1 MLLKHPDET
10 TAYYRPAT
18 QTTSTLNLLTM
29 DIKIDT
35 RFTTVFADEKYSFY
49 IDKTRGIAYALD
61 GSHYADDRWSHLN
74 SDFLDVIHLESS
86 GRIPGWPL
94 LTGKHYATL
103 EGAMSARR
111 RDSRGQPLAVAPG
124 TLVICDGIQF
134 VNLHDILT
142 LTDEA
147 SGWYHARKAV
157 RPALLPQGSE
167 SPAERADGTGTLT
180 LGGSEWVET
189 LDRLDVELI
198 SRVNDG
204 FHSKLAFFVST
215 APRHFVV
222 TPAESKSWTSL
233 VKPMRDKQ
241 RPHVRERSAGL
252 PTRIKRCETGRMCS
266 VLPVMRPMQ
275 FGCVSIA

>member
-29 DIKIDT
+29 DISIDT

-61 GSHYADDRWSHLN
+61 GSHYAEGRWSRLN

-86 GRIPGWPL
+86 GRIPSWPL
-94 LTGKHYATL
+94 LTGKHYAML

-111 RDSRGQPLAVAPG
+111 RHPRGHPLAVAPG

-134 VNLHDILT
+134 VNLQDILT

-147 SGWYHARKAV
+147 SAWGYARDAMLHAFLS
-157 RPALLPQGSE
+157 LLQGSE
-167 SPAERADGTGTLT
+167 SQAERAQGPGTLT
-180 LGGSEWVET
+180 LGSSEWVET
-189 LDRLDVELI
+189 PDRLDVELI
-198 SRVNDG
+198 SRVNDS
-204 FHSKLAFFVST
+204 FQSKLAFFVST
-215 APRHFVV
+215 APQRFVV
-222 TPAESKSWTSL
+222 TPAESKSWTDL
-233 VKPMRDKQ
+233 VKSMRDKQ
-241 RPHVRERSAGL
+241 PLHARGE
-252 PTRIKRCETGRMCS
+252 GRWPADEDQAM
-266 VLPVMRPMQ
+266 
-275 FGCVSIA
+275 